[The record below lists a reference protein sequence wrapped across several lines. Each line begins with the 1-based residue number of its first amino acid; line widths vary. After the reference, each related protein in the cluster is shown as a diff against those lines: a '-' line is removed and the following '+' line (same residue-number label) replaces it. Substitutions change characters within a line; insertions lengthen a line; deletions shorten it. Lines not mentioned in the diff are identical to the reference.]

1 MNDHPVWDY
10 FDYRRAAISVLQD
23 YATQAVILQQGG
35 SYAEGLKAS
44 LTSIGSPSLDGL
56 PRANNL
62 HAGEARVCSILDNL
76 DVLKARDRKARA
88 YMDWF
93 TPAWEAL
100 SDDDRL
106 VLETFFLDEL
116 PAEDAAVKVAEHFY
130 VERKT
135 AFAKKQRALARF
147 ARLLYGRD

>member
-10 FDYRRAAISVLQD
+10 FDYRRAAIGVLQD
-23 YATQAVILQQGG
+23 YVTQAIILQQGD
-35 SYAEGLKAS
+35 SHAEELKAS
-44 LTSIGSPSLDGL
+44 LTSVASPRIDGL
-56 PRANNL
+56 PRTTNP

-76 DVLKARDRKARA
+76 DVLKSRNLKAQA

-93 TPAWEAL
+93 TPAWEGL

-106 VLETFFLDEL
+106 VLETFFLDDL
-116 PAEDAAVKVAEHFY
+116 SAEDAAVKVAEHFY

-135 AFAKKQRALARF
+135 AFTKKQRALSRF